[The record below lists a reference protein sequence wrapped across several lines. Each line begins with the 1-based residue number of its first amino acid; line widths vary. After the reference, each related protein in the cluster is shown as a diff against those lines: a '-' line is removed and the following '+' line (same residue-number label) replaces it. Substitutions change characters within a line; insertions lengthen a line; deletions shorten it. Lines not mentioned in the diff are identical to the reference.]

1 VTPPRT
7 WNLLEIEALHVHYD
21 DLVALRGVS
30 VSVAEGE
37 IVCIIGPNGAGKST
51 TLAAVAGGVA
61 AVKGSILFDGH
72 DLRGLRPDQIA
83 RRGIALVP
91 EGRRIFST
99 LTVVENLRLGSFMRR
114 NAQEAA
120 RDLERVLAYFPRLKD
135 RLAFPAGR
143 LSGGEQQMLAVGRAL
158 MTRPRLM
165 LIDEPSLGLA
175 PIIVEQ
181 LYSILKDLRTQEG
194 LTLLLNEQ
202 SSSRILKHADRIYV
216 LRSGEIKLH
225 GSTAE
230 LSDGVAI
237 KQAYFGFASL
247 VEAPGD

>member
-1 VTPPRT
+1 MR
-7 WNLLEIEALHVHYD
+7 YD
-21 DLVALRGVS
+21 DLAALRGVS

-51 TLAAVAGGVA
+51 TLAAVAGGVVA
-61 AVKGSILFDGH
+61 AKGSILFDGH
-72 DLRGLRPDQIA
+72 ELRGLRPDQIA

-114 NAQEAA
+114 NAQAA
-120 RDLERVLAYFPRLKD
+120 SRDLERVLAYFPRLKD

-158 MTRPRLM
+158 MTRPRLI

-181 LYSILKDLRTQEG
+181 LYSILKHLRTQEG

-225 GSTAE
+225 GSAAE
-230 LSDGVAI
+230 LSDGAAI